1 MIKIKRLVDCTI
13 AEAVTAW
20 NEGFEGYYIDATTTP
35 ENFIKRMVNED
46 LSPLLSIVAFKNNKP
61 IGIVMNGVRE
71 VKGKKVAWNGG
82 TGIAKENRSK
92 GIGKKLI
99 DSTLSIL
106 KEEGIHIATLEAISD
121 NTKAISL
128 YKNMG
133 YLVDDNL
140 EYLNLNGKLSQNP
153 IKDSNRK
160 YIVERVLPQQ
170 IGQLL
175 FYKAMNPWQTQWQS
189 AKNSEGIIIKDESG
203 NELGYAY
210 YQKIFNSQ
218 GIHVSTTLFQCES
231 KSERSDSEEII
242 YFMLGQVFGDFK
254 DDIKRTIPNLPIT
267 KSKLSLTILKQIGFQ
282 TIAKQVYMMKEM

>member
-1 MIKIKRLVDCTI
+1 MIKIKKLIDCTL
-13 AEAVTAW
+13 AEAVIAW
-20 NEGFEGYYIDATTTP
+20 NTGFEGYYIDATTTP

-46 LSPLLSIVAFKNNKP
+46 LSPSLSIVAFKEKQP
-61 IGIVMNGVRE
+61 IGIVLNGVRE

-82 TGIAKENRSK
+82 TGVAKEFRSK
-92 GIGKKLI
+92 GIGKILMN
-99 DSTLSIL
+99 SVFSIL
-106 KEEGIHIATLEAISD
+106 KEERIDIATLEAISD

-133 YLVDDNL
+133 YLVEDNL
-140 EYLNLNGKLSQNP
+140 EYLNLNGNLPQNP

-160 YIVERVLPQQ
+160 FNFERVVPHQ

-189 AKNSEGIIIKDESG
+189 AKNGEGIIVKDDSG

-210 YQKIFNSQ
+210 YHKIFNSQ
-218 GIHVSTTLFQCES
+218 GSHISTTLFQCET
-231 KSERSDSEEII
+231 KPDRTDALEII

-254 DDIKRTIPNLPIT
+254 NEINRTVPNLPIN
-267 KSKLSLTILKQIGFQ
+267 KSEITFRVLKQIGFK
-282 TIAKQVYMMKEM
+282 TIAQQVYMIKEV